1 MSFPAIALILVAAV
15 AHASWNLFGKQAAA
29 AGAACFVWLYFTAGA
44 VLYLPLAGVTLAV
57 SRPRLSGL
65 PAVFLCGT
73 AVLHIGYSMLLQN
86 GYRVGDLSVVYP
98 IGRGTGALLAALG
111 GIVLLHEYPGPAG
124 VAGIVLIVAGVIGIG
139 IPGRGDAASSPDVSA
154 TPSAPARPAVAA
166 VAATPVADLG
176 KPGRPRLATAVAFAL
191 LTGVFI
197 AAYTLWDSYAV
208 SRLHIPPMIEVW
220 ASGAGVSLALAP
232 LVLRDRA
239 RVAAVW
245 SAFRPQILGAG
256 ILSPLA
262 YILVLTALRFTAV
275 SAVAPVR
282 EVSVLFGVLLGRRL
296 LGEGSLPRRLA
307 AAAAIVTG
315 ILCIAFA

>member
-1 MSFPAIALILVAAV
+1 
-15 AHASWNLFGKQAAA
+15 
-29 AGAACFVWLYFTAGA
+29 
-44 VLYLPLAGVTLAV
+44 VLYLPVAGVVLAV
-57 SRPRLSGL
+57 SRPRLAGW
-65 PAVFLCGT
+65 PAVFLAGT

-111 GIVLLHEYPGPAG
+111 GIVLLHEYPGSAG
-124 VAGIVLIVAGVIGIG
+124 VAGIVLIVAGVIAIG
-139 IPGRGDAASSPDVSA
+139 IPGRGDAASSPNPSASLALPGSPASVTSGTSKTSATARVILDMSA
-154 TPSAPARPAVAA
+154 TPSALAPSATTSALDVPVAPA
-166 VAATPVADLG
+166 ADLG
-176 KPGRPRLATAVAFAL
+176 EPGRAGIARAVAFAL
-191 LTGVFI
+191 LTGIFI

-208 SRLHIPPMIEVW
+208 SRLHVPPMIEVW

>member
-1 MSFPAIALILVAAV
+1 MSFSAIALILVAAV

-44 VLYLPLAGVTLAV
+44 VLYLPVAGVTLAV

-124 VAGIVLIVAGVIGIG
+124 VAGIVLIVAGVIAIG
-139 IPGRGDAASSPDVSA
+139 IPGRIDAASSPDVPA
-154 TPSAPARPAVAA
+154 TPSVSAGSAGSA
-166 VAATPVADLG
+166 ADLG
-176 KPGRPRLATAVAFAL
+176 KPGRPRVATAVAFAL

>member
-1 MSFPAIALILVAAV
+1 V
-15 AHASWNLFGKQAAA
+15 
-29 AGAACFVWLYFTAGA
+29 LYFP
-44 VLYLPLAGVTLAV
+44 VAGVTLALT
-57 SRPRLSGL
+57 RPRLAGL
-65 PAVFLCGT
+65 PTVFLAGT
-73 AVLHIGYSMLLQN
+73 AVLHVGYSLLLQN
-86 GYRVGDLSVVYP
+86 GYRLGDLSVVYP

-111 GIVLLHEYPGPAG
+111 GIVLLSEYPGPAG
-124 VAGIVLIVAGVIGIG
+124 VAGIVLIVAGVIAIG
-139 IPGRGDAASSPDVSA
+139 LPGQGNATPVPGRGDAASSLATLSTIATEISA
-154 TPSAPARPAVAA
+154 TTSGTSAVLD
-166 VAATPVADLG
+166 TPVDPATDIT
-176 KPGRPRLATAVAFAL
+176 KPGQVKVSLGVAFAL

-220 ASGAGVSLALAP
+220 AASAGICLALAP

-245 SAFRPQILGAG
+245 SAFRAQILGAG
-256 ILSPLA
+256 LLSPLA
-262 YILVLTALRFTAV
+262 YVLVLTAVRFTAI